1 MSPSWMTWL
10 RLLRLPNG
18 FTALSNILAAQ
29 LIVSQGQ
36 PELGPLLLLM
46 AATLCLYHGG
56 MVLNDYFDYEEDLR
70 DRPGRPLPSGQIARH
85 HAALVGFGLLA
96 AGILCAALVGT
107 LQGVIAVV
115 IALLVLLYD
124 IYAKQTVM
132 GSLSM
137 GACRFG
143 NWILG
148 LSYGSALAEV
158 WPLALPVLL
167 YVTSLTLLSRAE
179 TTAGQRAPL
188 LFCASGLLLTAA
200 TIIALI
206 MSGKLPHEWALLP
219 LVGALLLIG
228 QRLWRTFHAYSP
240 KNIQLTVKT
249 LVLGIIPLD
258 AILVFAG
265 GPWWGGVI
273 VLLLYFPG
281 AWLARRMYVT

>member
-1 MSPSWMTWL
+1 MTNGKAWL

-18 FTALSNILAAQ
+18 FTALSNIIAAQ

-36 PELGPLLLLM
+36 PEWGPLLLLM

-85 HAALVGFGLLA
+85 HAALAGFGLLT
-96 AGILCAALVGT
+96 AGILCAALVGMVQ
-107 LQGVIAVV
+107 LVIAVV

-148 LSYGSALAEV
+148 LSYGSSLVTV

-167 YVTSLTLLSRAE
+167 YVTSLTLLSRSE
-179 TTAGQRAPL
+179 TSAGRRSPL
-188 LFCASGLLLTAA
+188 LFCGAGLLLTAA
-200 TIIALI
+200 LI
-206 MSGKLPHEWALLP
+206 VMLISSGKLTHWWALLP
-219 LVGALLLIG
+219 LTAALLLIG
-228 QRLWRTFHAYSP
+228 SRLWATFYAYSP
-240 KNIQLTVKT
+240 RNIQLTVKT

-265 GPWWGGVI
+265 GPWWSGVI
-273 VLLLYFPG
+273 VLMLYFPG